1 MLTSHAFLP
10 CARHATPLD
19 AHRSKIFRSLP
30 PALCPPVLLL
40 PSPPPSN
47 RYKDVLQKLAR
58 ETTNLKKIE
67 VEQAGIQK
75 QVHSKEDRLKRM
87 EGSLV
92 RALMEQQRKLLTI
105 ISSVGR
111 HATVEDVPMSAGAG

>member
-1 MLTSHAFLP
+1 MLQ
-10 CARHATPLD
+10 R
-19 AHRSKIFRSLP
+19 
-30 PALCPPVLLL
+30 
-40 PSPPPSN
+40 
-47 RYKDVLQKLAR
+47 LAR
-58 ETTNLKKIE
+58 ETTSLKKVE
-67 VEQAGIQK
+67 VEQAGLQK

-105 ISSVGR
+105 ISSVGQ